1 MTLNYLIR
9 LSSCLRHKLFKILNS
24 NFLPLLTLDF
34 YCSTTPLDIIP
45 RYGRLVNQDV
55 LYTFIKFK
63 DLVYKEDRAKYRYY
77 YVVRA

>member
-9 LSSCLRHKLFKILNS
+9 LSSCLRHKLFKILKS

-34 YCSTTPLDIIP
+34 YCSTTLSDIMP

-55 LYTFIKFK
+55 LHTFIKFK
-63 DLVYKEDRAKYRYY
+63 DLVYKEDRAKCRYY